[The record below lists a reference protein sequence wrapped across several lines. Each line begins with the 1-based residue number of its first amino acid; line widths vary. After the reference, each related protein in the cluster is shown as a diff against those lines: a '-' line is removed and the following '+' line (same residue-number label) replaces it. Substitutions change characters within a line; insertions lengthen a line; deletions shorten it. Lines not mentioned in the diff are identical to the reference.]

1 MRFSTAFAI
10 ALSAVAVSANVTNG
24 TTTTAEHTVTQ
35 VVTQY
40 TTYCP
45 LPTEVVEGNKTYT
58 VTEPTTL
65 TISNCPC
72 TRTMTY
78 TTVTS
83 SVCPGGCSP
92 SGTGALPT
100 VSAPP
105 VYTNGTVKATSKPT
119 TSAHSNVTTSVPVAT
134 ASATPSSPVF
144 EGSANRAT
152 VAAGALAGLIGVAA
166 YLL

>member
-58 VTEPTTL
+58 VTE
-65 TISNCPC
+65 
-72 TRTMTY
+72 
-78 TTVTS
+78 
-83 SVCPGGCSP
+83 
-92 SGTGALPT
+92 
-100 VSAPP
+100 
-105 VYTNGTVKATSKPT
+105 
-119 TSAHSNVTTSVPVAT
+119 
-134 ASATPSSPVF
+134 VF
-144 EGSANRAT
+144 AELRYSFD
-152 VAAGALAGLIGVAA
+152 
-166 YLL
+166 